1 MVNNNP
7 LWRFALEVYPEAKPT
22 LLEWQDRH
30 GAHVN
35 DILWLAHAL
44 NEGVAVD
51 WTRWRRV
58 ETGKPRELLRRIR
71 RLRQRMRSSEP
82 ERKLA
87 LTWELELEAIDLC
100 LLHSCLN
107 RQRTLSRTD
116 IDRLARIWS
125 VKEPAL
131 TVLIEQLAGGKGGKR
146 G

>member
-7 LWRFALEVYPEAKPT
+7 LWRFALEVYPEAKPI

-30 GAHVN
+30 GAHIN
-35 DILWLAHAL
+35 DILWLAYAL

-51 WTRWRRV
+51 WQGWRQV
-58 ETGKPRELLRRIR
+58 EAGKPRELLHRVR
-71 RLRQRMRSSEP
+71 RLRQRMMPPEP

-87 LTWELELEAIDLC
+87 LAWELELEAIDLR

-107 RQRTLSRTD
+107 RQRTLSRRD
-116 IDRLARIWS
+116 IDRLARIWN

-131 TVLIEQLAGGKGGKR
+131 TALIEQLAGGKEGKR